1 MVTADDVLQE
11 LKQIGFAA
19 VKGDVRP
26 ADKIAA
32 LDKMS
37 KILGLYRDDQGDRD
51 QRPVV
56 TQVTVVLNHGQGGTA
71 TETHPPLPPGT
82 P

>member
-1 MVTADDVLQE
+1 MVTAADVLQE
-11 LKQIGFAA
+11 LKQVGYAA

-26 ADKIAA
+26 ADKVAA

-37 KILGLYRDDQGDRD
+37 KILGLYRDDRADRD

-56 TQVTVVLNHGQGGTA
+56 THVTVVLNRGLEGTA
-71 TETHPPLPPGT
+71 RPIPHLTTT
-82 P
+82 I